1 MKQYVKKDI
10 IEPLHFA
17 LENYLKEGNE
27 SNLKQ
32 RLGGIKGAHPR
43 TWKTLFLKE

>member
-17 LENYLKEGNE
+17 FEKYLKEGDE
-27 SNLKQ
+27 SNFKQ

-43 TWKTLFLKE
+43 TWKDLFLNE